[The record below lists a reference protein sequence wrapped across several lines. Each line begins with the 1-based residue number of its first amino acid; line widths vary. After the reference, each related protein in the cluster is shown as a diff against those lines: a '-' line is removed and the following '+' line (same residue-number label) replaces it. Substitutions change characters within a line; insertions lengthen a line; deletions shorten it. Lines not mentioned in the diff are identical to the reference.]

1 MIIELYP
8 EINNTRKNELYDFL
22 ERAIVDNSKLQTI
35 NIKKTKYVVLFSE
48 NGFYEILNNRVKS
61 INIEK
66 KCIIEPIKI
75 VTKTKKDYNIFSF
88 RVNYIIDEK
97 IYSDENVILNHI
109 PYYNILH
116 NRSKYELTVNN
127 NSSSKCEII
136 FDDKNKLIDCV
147 FYVSLPNNKSH
158 DIKEITYFIK
168 ECIENT
174 KEKATNMYN
183 DDFYSLFSIIGN
195 ML

>member
-48 NGFYEILNNRVKS
+48 NGFYEIVNNRVKS

-66 KCIIEPIKI
+66 KCLIEPIKI

>member
-8 EINNTRKNELYDFL
+8 EINNTRNNELYDFL
-22 ERAIVDNSKLQTI
+22 ERAIVDNSI

-48 NGFYEILNNRVKS
+48 NGFYEIVNNRVNS

-66 KCIIEPIKI
+66 KCLIEPIKI

-158 DIKEITYFIK
+158 DIKEITHFIK